1 MSDTNSS
8 ATRAD
13 TRVLQAV
20 HKTFRLA
27 TDRLVDATERLEP
40 SALQPIIGTRWAFY
54 TAVLNHHHH
63 NEDDKAFPALVAVR
77 PDMKDMVEALEEDH
91 RRLVMRMND
100 VNDAVATFEANPDIA
115 NRDAMH
121 DAIVGV
127 RDEFFPHLDTEDAKV
142 IPAFGESIPPAE
154 WEKMD
159 NEALK
164 TIPRAWL
171 PTAVG
176 ALDEVIRGLP
186 EAERPMPP
194 PLPIRVMLA
203 LSWRRKWAAWIKPML
218 PGGSSA

>member
-1 MSDTNSS
+1 MSDHNSS
-8 ATRAD
+8 TTRAD

-27 TDRLVDATERLEP
+27 TDRLIEATERLDPASLEP
-40 SALQPIIGTRWAFY
+40 VIESRWTFY
-54 TAVLNHHHH
+54 TTVLNHHHH

-77 PDMKDMVEALEEDH
+77 PDMKDLVESLEDDH
-91 RRLVMRMND
+91 RRLVARMGVVD
-100 VNDAVATFEANPDIA
+100 DAVAAFQEKPDLP

-121 DAIVGV
+121 EAIVGV
-127 RDEFFPHLDTEDAKV
+127 RDEFFPHLDTEDAQV
-142 IPAFGESIPPAE
+142 IPAFGESIPPEE
-154 WEKMD
+154 WERMD

-164 TIPRAWL
+164 TIPREWL

-194 PLPIRVMLA
+194 PLPIRLMLA
-203 LSWRRKWAAWIKPML
+203 LSWRRKWAAWIKPIL
-218 PGGSSA
+218 V